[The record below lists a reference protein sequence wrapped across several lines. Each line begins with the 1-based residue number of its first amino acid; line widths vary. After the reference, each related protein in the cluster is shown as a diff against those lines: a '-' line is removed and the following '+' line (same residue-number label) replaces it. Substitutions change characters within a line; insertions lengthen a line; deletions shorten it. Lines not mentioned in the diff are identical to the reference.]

1 MSFRPLGNKVL
12 VKREEEV
19 EISRGGIIIPGNA
32 QEKPT
37 TGEVIATGP
46 GRVLENGKVV
56 EPSVKKGDTVVFG
69 KYGGQE
75 ITVGDDKLVLLS
87 EDDIFGVQED

>member
-56 EPSVKKGDTVVFG
+56 DPSVKK
-69 KYGGQE
+69 
-75 ITVGDDKLVLLS
+75 
-87 EDDIFGVQED
+87 